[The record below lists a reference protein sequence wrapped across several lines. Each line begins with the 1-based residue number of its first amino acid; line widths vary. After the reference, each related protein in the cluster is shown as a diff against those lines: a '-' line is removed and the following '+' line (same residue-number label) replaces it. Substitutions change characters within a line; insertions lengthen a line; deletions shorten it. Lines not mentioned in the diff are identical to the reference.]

1 MSVPE
6 CTLARLF
13 KIAHFMV
20 HLQLDMPRRLT
31 AHFGKCEP
39 HAPRGDL
46 SLGVPVPH
54 RRAAADTHVSKSE
67 TWGTLS
73 HLGQPPTANSRRQS
87 TGPTSES
94 LWLCAAAASIL
105 ALWMT
110 SI

>member
-20 HLQLDMPRRLT
+20 HIQLDMPPRLT

-46 SLGVPVPH
+46 SLGVPVLSACRCRHPRFKKRNVGH
-54 RRAAADTHVSKSE
+54 RQLVVPSA
-67 TWGTLS
+67 
-73 HLGQPPTANSRRQS
+73 
-87 TGPTSES
+87 
-94 LWLCAAAASIL
+94 
-105 ALWMT
+105 
-110 SI
+110 